1 MSWDALSPKF
11 NDSVETCKHFQIER
25 TSDFALVHFSQ
36 RKITFNFQLTIF
48 FSCSQVIN
56 FRVRLAMS
64 DDPPLRLPLAI
75 LDPAAARTSMLQL
88 TWAYVEFRR
97 QARSGNDAA
106 KDVAPAVRQAAA
118 EATLASAKVPD
129 VCRYLARCFFLF
141 RLLGPRPQI
150 ASHAPHLQA
159 KSQKAKKR
167 GSIWRPSGQP
177 VAHCA
182 CDCVECML

>member
-36 RKITFNFQLTIF
+36 RNITFNFQLKIF

-106 KDVAPAVRQAAA
+106 KGVAPAVRQAAA
-118 EATLASAKVPD
+118 DATLASAKVPD
-129 VCRYLARCFFLF
+129 VCRCLARCFFFSLAWTSAANRF
-141 RLLGPRPQI
+141 SR
-150 ASHAPHLQA
+150 AAPSGQKP
-159 KSQKAKKR
+159 KSQKKKKYLASKR
-167 GSIWRPSGQP
+167 TALNALCS
-177 VAHCA
+177 
-182 CDCVECML
+182 

>member
-106 KDVAPAVRQAAA
+106 KGVAPAVRQAAA
-118 EATLASAKVPD
+118 DATLASAKVPD
-129 VCRYLARCFFLF
+129 VCRCLARCFFFVACLDLGRKSPLTRRIF
-141 RLLGPRPQI
+141 RP
-150 ASHAPHLQA
+150 
-159 KSQKAKKR
+159 KAKKPKKEEVF
-167 GSIWRPSGQP
+167 GVQADSP
-177 VAHCA
+177 
-182 CDCVECML
+182 